1 MTRGREPAPW
11 RYVVLALWVVMVDA
25 WFQGPLTGRWTGPRA
40 AIPAALALGAVAAIG
55 GGLRRRDSRRVE
67 ADRRR
72 LVLAVAGVALVATL
86 VRLPALAAPAS
97 LISSDSAVAGII
109 AQEIA
114 AGQLP
119 APIYAPGFPYEG
131 TLKPHLTVLVSWL
144 LPGGI
149 PSAYAW
155 TSHLFHLLWTAVV
168 MVLARDAAGMK
179 AAVAAGLFMAVSPRF
194 LVAFS
199 LNNVGQ
205 YPEVNALGA
214 LALLALG
221 RGAALLAGFLL
232 GLAVWQQLLA
242 VYFVAAGAALA
253 AMTPAL
259 RRPGALARLAG
270 GAFAG
275 SYPMWVW
282 NAANGWATFDLLR
295 RGGKEPA
302 DRVSGLPD
310 AFERMATASFPKL
323 FGLTDLGAGPAIAVA
338 LGLAMPLL
346 VVAMAWARRADIR
359 ERRGRSPAAVAIV
372 LLVVVVAMFA
382 ASKFSHRGAQR
393 PRYLMPVYTSTAVA
407 FGWAIAA
414 LARRSG
420 AAAVAAAAVVLGA
433 NLAGLVPWLQ
443 GRAGA
448 EARDRALLAE
458 LDRLGVR
465 TGYAGF
471 WVAPKFT
478 FLSEGRLTLSGEL
491 GPVVSWVHA
500 GHAARVREAGPDALI
515 VGGGSQGDALSSH
528 LAARGCAHKVTKV
541 SGLAV
546 FHGFGCRISL
556 EDVAG
561 YDVTARPA
569 DPGDAPDVDP

>member
-1 MTRGREPAPW
+1 VERE
-11 RYVVLALWVVMVDA
+11 
-25 WFQGPLTGRWTGPRA
+25 
-40 AIPAALALGAVAAIG
+40 
-55 GGLRRRDSRRVE
+55 RRPF
-67 ADRRR
+67 
-72 LVLAVAGVALVATL
+72 VLAVIGVALVATL

-114 AGQLP
+114 GGQLP

-168 MVLARDAAGMK
+168 MALARDLAGMR
-179 AAVAAGLFMAVSPRF
+179 AALAAGLFMAVSPRF

-205 YPEVNALGA
+205 YPEVNAIGA
-214 LALLALG
+214 LALAVLG
-221 RGAALLAGFLL
+221 RGGTLLAGFLL

-242 VYFVAAGAALA
+242 VYFAAAAAVLV

-259 RRPGALARLAG
+259 RRPAALARLAG
-270 GAFAG
+270 GAVAG

-282 NAANGWATFDLLR
+282 NAANAWATFDLFR

-302 DRVSGLPD
+302 DRVAGLPES
-310 AFERMATASFPKL
+310 FERMAGVSFPKL
-323 FGLTDLGAGPAIAVA
+323 FGLTDLGAAPALAVA
-338 LGLAMPLL
+338 LGLALPML
-346 VVAMAWARRADIR
+346 VLAMGWACRADIR
-359 ERRGRSPAAVAIV
+359 ARRARSPAAVAIV
-372 LLVVVVAMFA
+372 LFVVVVAMFA
-382 ASKFSHRGAQR
+382 ASKFSNRGAQR
-393 PRYLMPVYTSTAVA
+393 PRYLMPVYTSAAVA
-407 FGWAIAA
+407 FGWAIAG

-420 AAAVAAAAVVLGA
+420 ALAAGATAVVLGA

-458 LDRLGVR
+458 LSRLGVR

-478 FLSEGRLTLSGEL
+478 FLSEGRVTLSGEL

-500 GHAARVREAGPDALI
+500 GHAARVRAAGPDALI
-515 VGGGSQGDALSSH
+515 VGGGGQGDALSER
-528 LAARGCAHKVTKV
+528 LVAIGCPYRVTKV

-546 FHGFGCRISL
+546 FHGFSCRLSL

-561 YDVTARPA
+561 YDLTGGAGDLGESPEP
-569 DPGDAPDVDP
+569 DP

>member
-1 MTRGREPAPW
+1 
-11 RYVVLALWVVMVDA
+11 MVDA
-25 WFQGPLTGRWTGPRA
+25 WFQGPLLGRWTPRA
-40 AIPAALALGAVAAIG
+40 AIPAALALGAVVAIG
-55 GGLRRRDSRRVE
+55 GGLRRRPRKDKDP
-67 ADRRR
+67 DRGR
-72 LVLAVAGVALVATL
+72 LALAVLGVALVATL

-155 TSHLFHLLWTAVV
+155 TSHLFHVLWLAVV
-168 MVLARDAAGMK
+168 MLLARDLAGLRG
-179 AAVAAGLFMAVSPRF
+179 AVAAGLFMAVSPRF

-205 YPEVNALGA
+205 YPEVNAIGA
-214 LALLALG
+214 LALLALAS
-221 RGAALLAGFLL
+221 GAPLAAGFLL

-242 VYFVAAGAALA
+242 VYFVAAAAILVLV
-253 AMTPAL
+253 TPEL
-259 RRPGALARLAG
+259 RRARAIGRLAF

-282 NAANGWATFDLLR
+282 NAANAWATFDLFR

-302 DRVSGLPD
+302 DRVAGLPD

-323 FGLTDLGAGPAIAVA
+323 FGLTDLGAGATLAAV
-338 LGLAMPLL
+338 LGLALPLL
-346 VVAMAWARRADIR
+346 VVAMAWACRRDIR
-359 ERRGRSPAAVAIV
+359 ERRGKSPAAIAIV
-372 LLVVVVAMFA
+372 LLVVVVGMFA
-382 ASKFSHRGAQR
+382 ASKFSNRGAQR
-393 PRYLMPVYTSTAVA
+393 PRYLMPVYTSVAVA

-420 AAAVAAAAVVLGA
+420 VAAVAAATVVLGA

-458 LDRLGVR
+458 LERLGVR

-491 GPVVSWVHA
+491 GPVVSWVHPA
-500 GHAARVREAGPDALI
+500 HAARVREAGPDALI
-515 VGGGSQGDALSSH
+515 VGGGGQGDALAER
-528 LAARGCAHKVTKV
+528 LAALGCAYRVTKV

-546 FHGFGCRISL
+546 FHDFCRRLSL
-556 EDVAG
+556 EEVAG
-561 YDVTARPA
+561 YDVTGGVP
-569 DPGDAPDVDP
+569 DPGEPPEGDP

>member
-1 MTRGREPAPW
+1 MTRREPLPW
-11 RYVVLALWVVMVDA
+11 RYVVPALWVVLVDA
-25 WFQGPLTGRWTGPRA
+25 WYGGPLVGRWTGPWA
-40 AIPAALALGAVAAIG
+40 ALPAAAALAGAAVAAWR
-55 GGLRRRDSRRVE
+55 LRAPRAPDP
-67 ADRRR
+67 DRRGF
-72 LVLAVAGVALVATL
+72 AVAVLGVALVATL

-119 APIYAPGFPYEG
+119 APVYAPGFPYEG

-155 TSHLFHLLWTAVV
+155 TSHLFHLLWTLAV
-168 MVLARDAAGMK
+168 MRFARDAGGLR

-221 RGAALLAGFLL
+221 RPGATLIAGLLL

-242 VYFVAAGAALA
+242 VYFVAAAGVLA
-253 AMTPAL
+253 VMTPRL
-259 RRPGALARLAG
+259 RRAAPLARLAAG
-270 GAFAG
+270 FACG

-302 DRVSGLPD
+302 DRLSGLP
-310 AFERMATASFPKL
+310 ASLERVVTASFPKL
-323 FGLTDLGAGPAIAVA
+323 FGLTDLGAGDALAAV
-338 LGLAMPLL
+338 LGLVLPAL
-346 VVAMAWARRADIR
+346 VLAMAWACRRDMR
-359 ERRGRSPAAVAIV
+359 ERRAGSPAAVALV
-372 LLVVVVAMFA
+372 LLVVVIGLFA
-382 ASKFSHRGAQR
+382 ASKFSNRGAQR
-393 PRYLMPVYTSTAVA
+393 PRYLMPVYTSVAVA
-407 FGWAIAA
+407 FGWGLSRLAA
-414 LARRSG
+414 RSRP
-420 AAAVAAAAVVLGA
+420 AAVAAGAIVLGA

-448 EARDRALLAE
+448 EARDRALLQA
-458 LDRLGVR
+458 LDDLGVR

-471 WVAPKFT
+471 WVAPKIT
-478 FLSEGRLTLSGEL
+478 FLSEGRVTLSGEL

-500 GHAARVREAGPDALI
+500 GHAARVRTEGPDVLI
-515 VGGGSQGDALSSH
+515 VGGGGQGDALAAR
-528 LAARGCAHKVTKV
+528 LAAIGCSYRVTKV
-541 SGLAV
+541 SGMAL
-546 FHGFGCRISL
+546 FHDFGRRISL

-561 YDVTARPA
+561 YDVGGVPPEAGDSPEA
-569 DPGDAPDVDP
+569 DP